1 MFLLC
6 KDFVYVVAPDVSSR
20 REQPNCRQQQ
30 PQERDVTDTL
40 PSQGTSWQRWHCP
53 PVPTA
58 APSSAGIHKP
68 IPSADPA
75 VGKTIWLL
83 LLKAAISQL
92 LSHEEDSS
100 REGLDGSQQWL
111 ELDVMGR
118 TALYLLPKCRKSPTN
133 NQLYMKW
140 PKPDD

>member
-53 PVPTA
+53 TVPTA

-75 VGKTIWLL
+75 GRKDNL
-83 LLKAAISQL
+83 AAVVKSSNISA
-92 LSHEEDSS
+92 
-100 REGLDGSQQWL
+100 
-111 ELDVMGR
+111 
-118 TALYLLPKCRKSPTN
+118 ALP
-133 NQLYMKW
+133 
-140 PKPDD
+140 